1 MVGSTELTLGLQM
14 GGFQPLSRWQS
25 LLWVREEIPSL
36 SSHLPP
42 RLAHLAVKRNSFLG
56 GPSGKGC
63 LSAWELSVPTGGLKS
78 RQAPALSLALPT
90 LSLVVSGR

>member
-1 MVGSTELTLGLQM
+1 MAGSAGLT
-14 GGFQPLSRWQS
+14 GGSQPLSWGQS
-25 LLWVREEIPSL
+25 LLWLREEIPSL

-56 GPSGKGC
+56 GPKGKGC
-63 LSAWELSVPTGGLKS
+63 LSPWELSVPIGGLKS
-78 RQAPALSLALPT
+78 RQAPVLSLALPT